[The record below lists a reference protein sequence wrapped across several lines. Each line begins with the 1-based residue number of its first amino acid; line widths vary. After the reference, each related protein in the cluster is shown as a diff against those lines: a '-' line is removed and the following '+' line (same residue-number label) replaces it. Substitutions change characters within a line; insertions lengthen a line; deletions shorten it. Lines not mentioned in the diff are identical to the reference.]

1 MTAQN
6 TQLGALQFE
15 AGAGCT
21 KERRA
26 EREVQ
31 FGRSVPVGRF
41 GVIIA
46 GANVATDRIN
56 DAAAKNCVM
65 VMSAE
70 PAELPSALAAIT
82 ASGFKYKSNICQHMV
97 APGGTDGTVKVQHVL
112 WLLAVKGK
120 IPAPAMGRQ
129 WASCIGSEDWGLMN
143 RFAAQFFPSVP
154 AIDLR
159 PGSLA
164 T

>member
-97 APGGTDGTVKVQHVL
+97 AP
-112 WLLAVKGK
+112 
-120 IPAPAMGRQ
+120 
-129 WASCIGSEDWGLMN
+129 
-143 RFAAQFFPSVP
+143 AAQTARSRFSMSCGCLP
-154 AIDLR
+154 LR
-159 PGSLA
+159 VRSLRRPWGGSGHHV
-164 T
+164 